1 MLRRVSISL
10 PAVTPSP
17 IVTGVRCAS
26 VKQQS
31 KKLVV
36 ATSRDAHG
44 KKQLREILL
53 AVAVMQSM
61 RVKYLSANSEKLIK
75 TSEKIFGQF
84 LTRAAVKHT
93 FFRHFCGGEYTHEL
107 TATVARLA
115 AQGIGSIFDYAAEA
129 EETSGE
135 GITMRGM
142 TAISKDSNV
151 VYSTSPDKFDETMTL
166 NLLCIGHAKLMVH
179 KVGRGFAAIKFSG
192 LAEPMLL
199 ARVSALMLSLRQA
212 WVGFFNETLP
222 PLEECRVVVG
232 FALNDRFGDSN
243 VVRAGLQK
251 LVKQRGQPALSQEEE
266 DAIMKL
272 LDPKNSGKVDY
283 LHYISVVTSALLERT
298 TVDAV
303 TLEPFMKANPQLTE
317 HERSMWKDL
326 QHRVGIILAMAV
338 ELGVKVTIDA
348 EQSYFQMAIDY
359 VTRCHQA
366 KYNQKEAV
374 IYNTYQCYLTYT
386 PQRLKNDLARAQD
399 EGWVWAGKMV
409 RGAYMQAEG
418 ETADKNNYACP
429 VWRGKTPEEGLQLT
443 HACYND
449 AANHILDLVNAHPDS
464 KLGVLFGTHN
474 PNSVKLIADRVA
486 DLKPNNA
493 SISCAQLLGMA
504 DHLTVALARADV
516 SVFKYVPYGP
526 VKETILYLG
535 RRAKEN
541 NDVLSGARP
550 EEYSLLIEEL
560 WRRLRGGRRDK

>member
-1 MLRRVSISL
+1 MLRRIASSL
-10 PAVTPSP
+10 PVSP
-17 IVTGVRCAS
+17 PVIGGARHAS

-44 KKQLREILL
+44 KKPLREIFL
-53 AVAVMQSM
+53 AVAVMQAM

-75 TSEKIFGQF
+75 TSEKVFGEF
-84 LTRAAVKHT
+84 LTHLAVKST

-107 TATVARLA
+107 TATVGRLA

-142 TAISKDSNV
+142 TAISKDSSIA
-151 VYSTSPDKFDETMTL
+151 YTTSPDKFDETMTL

-212 WVGFFNETLP
+212 WVGFFNNEKMP

-232 FALNDRFGDSN
+232 FSLNDRFGDSK
-243 VVRAGLQK
+243 VVREGIQK
-251 LVKQRGQPALSQEEE
+251 LIKQRGQPALSQFEE
-266 DAIMKL
+266 DNIMKL
-272 LDPKNSGKVDY
+272 LDPQNSGKVDY
-283 LHYISVVTSALLERT
+283 LRYISVVTSALLDRST
-298 TVDAV
+298 ANAMI
-303 TLEPFMKANPQLTE
+303 LAPFMNANPQLTE
-317 HERSMWKDL
+317 HEQSMWKDL
-326 QHRVGIILAMAV
+326 ERRVGIILAMAV

-359 VTRCHQA
+359 ITRSHQA

-386 PQRLKNDLARAQD
+386 PQRLKNDLARAHD

-409 RGAYMQAEG
+409 RGAYMQAEN
-418 ETADKNNYACP
+418 ETAEKNHYASP
-429 VWRGKTPEEGLQLT
+429 VWHGKTPAEGLELT
-443 HACYND
+443 HKCYND
-449 AANHILDLVNAHPDS
+449 AANHILDVINAHPDS

-474 PNSVKLIADRVA
+474 PTSVKLIADRVA

-493 SISCAQLLGMA
+493 AISCAQLLGMA

-526 VKETILYLG
+526 VRETILYLG

-541 NDVLSGARP
+541 NAVLSGARP
-550 EEYSLLIEEL
+550 EEYNLLIEEL